1 MKEGSRDNSSEW
13 KSQHD
18 PQLSSSSME
27 FLREGRGEVW
37 QKLQTLWNFLGKGE
51 GEFDENYKPFFSMTH
66 VQFCLE
72 EFCSWLQTGELHAL
86 SDVPQAFH
94 QIAQTFVS
102 ISKHTHT
109 HTHSRQN
116 FFKRIGRSII
126 MHHHTSIITIHHHCR
141 ISRNKFSQTTPKQ
154 QEHTH
159 TIRSFLSLKLWNFL
173 WYLLTKKIYR
183 SRV

>member
-1 MKEGSRDNSSEW
+1 MKEGNRDNSSEL
-13 KSQHD
+13 KSQPD
-18 PQLSSSSME
+18 PQLSSSSVE
-27 FLREGRGEVW
+27 FLRQGRGEVW

-72 EFCSWLQTGELHAL
+72 EFCSWLQTGGLHAS

-102 ISKHTHT
+102 ISKHTAHKTSSRELEEASSCIIIQASSPSITIVGLPEINFLKPPQNNRNT
-109 HTHSRQN
+109 HT
-116 FFKRIGRSII
+116 
-126 MHHHTSIITIHHHCR
+126 C
-141 ISRNKFSQTTPKQ
+141 
-154 QEHTH
+154 

-173 WYLLTKKIYR
+173 WYLLAKKIYR
-183 SRV
+183 SRVSRV

>member
-18 PQLSSSSME
+18 PQLSSSSVE
-27 FLREGRGEVW
+27 FLTEGRGEVW

-51 GEFDENYKPFFSMTH
+51 GKFDKNYKPFFSMMH

-72 EFCSWLQTGELHAL
+72 EFCSWLQTGGLHAS

-102 ISKHTHT
+102 ISKHTHAR
-109 HTHSRQN
+109 THSRQN
-116 FFKRIGRSII
+116 FFKRIGR
-126 MHHHTSIITIHHHCR
+126 SIITIHHHCR
-141 ISRNKFSQTTPKQ
+141 ISRNKFSQTAPKQ

-159 TIRSFLSLKLWNFL
+159 TINSFLSLKLWNFL